1 MAVLCQSIYWQTSD
15 ARNRINISKVNSA
28 VSNYNNT
35 MRAAAVRWY
44 AYVLFREYMNY
55 QGDHNN
61 AKRIYMEQLNS
72 VQWVTSKQLKFI
84 NGSWDNPDWEL
95 FHHWV
100 KLSALGASDAEISSL
115 IGSLQEKGLNVD
127 SVVDANHW
135 RNYLVWFDPNNL
147 DHHDVDSEARAGALR
162 VKSTT
167 SGYMVYVTTTS
178 KEHNSYDFTGLSQPG
193 HMYRTPPRSS
203 CLSGN
208 TLVVMAS
215 GDLKPIKNISTG
227 EAVRTSSGTSKVL
240 LVSAPKMEDR
250 PLYQIN
256 NLPFYFT
263 EAHPFLSSSQDK
275 RYAAVSSLKLLNN
288 VPLLGQHGI
297 ESLQTGT
304 QLLGHDRSS
313 VTVTSLQKVNPE
325 EGDEFVYDLII
336 EPSSEGKFEYFAGS
350 ENNLFVVASE
360 LPTMRDFS
368 TAEQL
373 AFKVIMA
380 VLSDYTESLNTLYTS
395 SSDHGSFLHQLDLIA
410 RSIEQDFLQE
420 SYKSSYNTT
429 GNATNADTPL
439 SDLITSATMLCQV
452 EDGTF
457 NQASGAAYDL
467 FMQKLFYPIASSL
480 ELGHRIVPTSSSF
493 DYLAVSILDF
503 YVVAPTKLPPVP
515 TVHVRVPT
523 HEQFTLQITEG
534 EMQTFGCRFHQTHYL
549 PVTEMNQTSYDITIT
564 VPAILSAE
572 NRGILTATLLVLP
585 VTRNVFFHHRLL
597 LLDEDGLEQGY
608 INVDVRNL
616 DADHVDA
623 EMRQA
628 QDWTESSQQN
638 LALRIENAC
647 KTILSALSSTENA
660 I

>member
-1 MAVLCQSIYWQTSD
+1 MAVLCQSIYWQTSK

-44 AYVLFREYMNY
+44 AYVLFHEYMNY
-55 QGDHNN
+55 HGDHNN

-72 VQWVTSKQLKFI
+72 AQWVTAKQAQLI
-84 NGSWDNPDWEL
+84 SGSWNNPSWEL
-95 FHHWV
+95 FHHWI

-115 IGSLQEKGLNVD
+115 IGSLKQRGLIIE
-127 SVVDANHW
+127 SVVDASRW
-135 RNYLVWFDPNNL
+135 RNYFVWYHPNNL
-147 DHHDVDSEARAGALR
+147 DHSDVDSEAREGALK
-162 VKSTT
+162 V
-167 SGYMVYVTTTS
+167 VYIPTGRGVTAM
-178 KEHNSYDFTGLSQPG
+178 KEENSFEFIAKSQPG
-193 HMYRTPPRSS
+193 STYWKAPPSS

-215 GDLKPIKNISTG
+215 GDLKPIKNIRAG
-227 EAVRTSSGTSKVL
+227 EAVKISSGTSKVL

-304 QLLGHDRSS
+304 QLLGHDGSS
-313 VTVTSLQKVNPE
+313 VTVTSLLNVYPE

-380 VLSDYTESLNTLYTS
+380 VLFDNTERLNTLYTS
-395 SSDHGSFLHQLDLIA
+395 SSDHSSFLHQLDLIA
-410 RSIEQDFLQE
+410 RSVEEDFLQE
-420 SYKSSYNTT
+420 AFKSSYATT

-439 SDLITSATMLCQV
+439 PDLIISATKLCQV

-515 TVHVRVPT
+515 TVHVRVPA
-523 HEQFTLQITEG
+523 HEQFTRQITEG
-534 EMQTFGCRFHQTHYL
+534 EIQTFGCRFHQTYYL
-549 PVTEMNQTSYDITIT
+549 PVTETNQTSYDITIA

-572 NRGILTATLLVLP
+572 KKGVLTATLLVPP
-585 VTRNVFFHHRLL
+585 VTRNGLFHCRRLL

-616 DADHVDA
+616 DADHLDA
-623 EMRQA
+623 EMKQA
-628 QDWTESSQQN
+628 QDWKESSQQN

-647 KTILSALSSTENA
+647 KTILTALNSTENTQ
-660 I
+660 